1 MILADCPIDERR
13 APFPHALAR
22 RLCHSGFAEKA
33 LRWFEREAPWRL
45 RVESFYEQYELNL
58 HQVGL
63 PANLR
68 YLVAEETIDRLADR
82 MLAPLTQDG
91 LVLVEA
97 NAHKLLPGQTIKIHN
112 DHIDGAETHR
122 VLIQL
127 NRNWTDE
134 DGGFLILFSGP
145 NSAEVARI
153 IRPLHCSAMAF
164 EISPTSFHAVSTVLA
179 GTRYT
184 LVYSFKRVP

>member
-1 MILADCPIDERR
+1 MIVADSPIAARR
-13 APFPHALAR
+13 APFLHAVSQ
-22 RLCHSGFAEKA
+22 RLCTSSFAEQA
-33 LRWFEREAPWRL
+33 LQWFEHEAPWRL
-45 RVESFYEQYELNL
+45 RVASFYEQDQLNL
-58 HQVGL
+58 HQVEL
-63 PANLR
+63 PANLQA
-68 YLVAEETIDRLADR
+68 LVAVETIDRLADR
-82 MLAPLTQDG
+82 MLAQLTQGG

-112 DHIDGAETHR
+112 DYIDGAETHR

-127 NRNWTDE
+127 NRSWTDG
-134 DGGFLILFSGP
+134 DGGFLMLFSGP

-179 GTRYT
+179 GARYT
-184 LVYSFKRVP
+184 LVYSFKRAA